1 MLTVTVPN
9 GVGAGGQ
16 FQANT
21 LSGPMLVT
29 VPPGVRPGDTLQI
42 NTAAPATGLTP
53 MRVMRQVARATHT
66 SGLKFGEASGNTL
79 TCTCKFTRAAPSS
92 L

>member
-16 FQANT
+16 LQANT
-21 LSGPMLVT
+21 SSGPMLVT

-42 NTAAPATGLTP
+42 NTAAPATGVTP
-53 MRVMRQVARATHT
+53 MVMDRLANLAPAEQQFLQRMAR
-66 SGLKFGEASGNTL
+66 E
-79 TCTCKFTRAAPSS
+79 SS
-92 L
+92 VWESVGG